1 MRSLMKSFRVG
12 VVMLVLMYVAASTQA
27 ELVNGIKAIVQ
38 DSVITAQEVQNLAL
52 PAVEVLRRQ
61 YRAQPEIFQQKVGE
75 ALSDSLE
82 QLVEKQLVL
91 YDFKSAGYNLPES
104 IINDA
109 VEERIR
115 TRYGDR
121 AKLIKTLQ
129 GQGITFEKFRQQMRD
144 QFIVEALRSKNISSE
159 VIISPHKVET
169 YYLAHKENYR
179 VEDQIKLRMI
189 VLNKNSATDSTTAR
203 QLADE
208 IQKKIRE
215 GAAFTEMASVYS
227 QGAQRSQGG
236 DWGWVERGVLRKELA
251 ETAFGLK
258 TGAVSD
264 VIETTEA
271 CYLMLVEDRRPSHI
285 KPLSEVH
292 DEIEHNM
299 LNEERAR
306 LSKQYIDRLK
316 QKTFVRYF
324 RDL

>member
-1 MRSLMKSFRVG
+1 MKFTRPLIAS
-12 VVMLVLMYVAASTQA
+12 LVLAFLGLPARA

-38 DSVITAQEVQNLAL
+38 DSVITMQEVQNLAL

-61 YRAQPEIFQQKVGE
+61 YRSQPEIFQQKFSE

-82 QLVEKQLVL
+82 QLVERQLVL

-104 IINDA
+104 IITES

-121 AKLIKTLQ
+121 AKLIKSLQ
-129 GQGITFEKFRQQMRD
+129 SQGISFEKFKQQMRD

-159 VIISPHKVET
+159 VIISPHKIET
-169 YYLAHKENYR
+169 YYLAHKDNYR
-179 VEDQIKLRMI
+179 IDDQIKLRMI
-189 VLNKNSATDSTTAR
+189 VLNKNAGGDSSSAH
-203 QLADE
+203 QLAGE
-208 IQKKIRE
+208 IQSKIKN
-215 GAAFTEMASVYS
+215 GAAFTELASVYS
-227 QGAQRSQGG
+227 QGSQRNQGG

-251 ETAFGLK
+251 DAAFSLK
-258 TGAVSD
+258 TGTVSD
-264 VIETTEA
+264 VIDTTEA

-285 KPLSEVH
+285 KALSEVR

-299 LNEERAR
+299 LGEERAR
-306 LSKQYIDRLK
+306 LAKQYIDRLK
-316 QKTFVRYF
+316 KKTFVRYF